1 MQRDEVLRMLR
12 NHTPEMKQFGVASLA
27 IFGSVARDQAGPQSD
42 VDILVEF
49 DDVATF
55 DRYMGLKIF
64 LEDLLG
70 APIDLATPSALKPL
84 IRSTIEH
91 QKIDVRILP

>member
-1 MQRDEVLRMLR
+1 
-12 NHTPEMKQFGVASLA
+12 MKQFGVASLA

-49 DDVATF
+49 DDIATF

-70 APIDLATPSALKPL
+70 VPIDLVTPRALKPGL
-84 IRSTIEH
+84 RPLIEH
-91 QKIDVRILP
+91 EAIDVA

>member
-1 MQRDEVLRMLR
+1 MQRNDILRLLSDHRPELTLFEVTSITL
-12 NHTPEMKQFGVASLA
+12 
-27 IFGSVARDQAGPQSD
+27 FGSVARDQAGPQSD

-70 APIDLATPSALKPL
+70 APIDLVTPRALKPGLRPL
-84 IRSTIEH
+84 IEREAIN
-91 QKIDVRILP
+91 VV